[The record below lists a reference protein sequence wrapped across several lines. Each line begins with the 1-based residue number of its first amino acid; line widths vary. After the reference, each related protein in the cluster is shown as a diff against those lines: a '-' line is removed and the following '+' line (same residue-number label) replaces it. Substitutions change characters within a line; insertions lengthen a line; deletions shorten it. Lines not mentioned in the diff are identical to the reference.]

1 MTRRR
6 KWDPERMKA
15 AIETVRNKEMGSYKA
30 SSVFNLA
37 QATLQSCVRDGQERS
52 SEAIKQ
58 KWVGS
63 KYFLVK

>member
-1 MTRRR
+1 MIRRT

-15 AIETVRNKEMGSYKA
+15 AIKPVRNKEMGSYKA
-30 SSVFNLA
+30 SRVLNLP
-37 QATLQSCVRDGQERS
+37 QTTLQSYAKDRKSS

-63 KYFLVK
+63 KLSSVF